1 MVFSI
6 LALLAVCISICIKE
20 RKKSLYVQSL
30 NCFFEAIYDFLISAF
45 TGAILSIINLIR
57 TFIFI
62 NKNKFSKSA
71 YLIILFIFEGII
83 IINCYFSWTGW
94 ISLLPTIGSMIRSYC
109 LWQSNMK
116 LVRISGIT
124 TGILYGSYYIYYHG
138 WFMVLGDF
146 ILLLTGIYTLYKN
159 DIRKSNDEVI
169 RNQAWKQSKWNRR
182 DINFSGRAIF
192 ASRFIRNGWIL

>member
-83 IINCYFSWTGW
+83 IINCYSSWTGW
-94 ISLLPTIGSMIRSYC
+94 IGSMIRSYC

-169 RNQAWKQSKWNRR
+169 RN
-182 DINFSGRAIF
+182 
-192 ASRFIRNGWIL
+192 

>member
-6 LALLAVCISICIKE
+6 LALLAVCISICIKD

-62 NKNKFSKSA
+62 NKNKFSKSV

-94 ISLLPTIGSMIRSYC
+94 VSLLPTIGSMIRSYC

-124 TGILYGSYYIYYHG
+124 TGLLYGSYYIYYHS

-159 DIRKSNDEVI
+159 DIRRKSNNEVI
-169 RNQAWKQSKWNRR
+169 CN
-182 DINFSGRAIF
+182 
-192 ASRFIRNGWIL
+192 

>member
-6 LALLAVCISICIKE
+6 LALLAVCISICIKD

-62 NKNKFSKSA
+62 
-71 YLIILFIFEGII
+71 FEGII
-83 IINCYFSWTGW
+83 MINCYFSWTGW
-94 ISLLPTIGSMIRSYC
+94 VSLLPTIGSMIRSYC

-124 TGILYGSYYIYYHG
+124 TGILYGSYYIYYHS

-159 DIRKSNDEVI
+159 DIRRKSNNEVI
-169 RNQAWKQSKWNRR
+169 CN
-182 DINFSGRAIF
+182 
-192 ASRFIRNGWIL
+192 